1 MGVRGS
7 FEAGDT
13 VKIVTGSEEVGKGIT
28 SYSSRE
34 VAGVKGK
41 KSDAVREL
49 LTHLP
54 DEVIHRDRFVL
65 L

>member
-1 MGVRGS
+1 MARLRRSTRLIVS
-7 FEAGDT
+7 GDGGA
-13 VKIVTGSEEVGKGIT
+13 IGKGI
-28 SYSSRE
+28 SDYSSRE
-34 VAGVKGK
+34 LAQVKGM

-49 LTHLP
+49 LPHAA